1 MKLACAIALGMLAWV
16 GRVVAE
22 GVPGGPLQEAGH
34 PVIEF
39 PTVAAALEALTHR
52 AGAEVHSAQG
62 WTIVEENGG
71 LTLWSFVP
79 KDHPAYRAVVKRVMS
94 QNGAGSWAVNMSVHC
109 EAAKAACDQLVRD
122 FDELN
127 EQMRKDIEKRTG
139 QNGL

>member
-1 MKLACAIALGMLAWV
+1 M
-16 GRVVAE
+16 
-22 GVPGGPLQEAGH
+22 QEN
-34 PVIEF
+34 
-39 PTVAAALEALTHR
+39 R
-52 AGAEVHSAQG
+52 
-62 WTIVEENGG
+62 G

-79 KDHPAYRAVVKRVMS
+79 KDHPAYPAVVKRVMS

-139 QNGL
+139 QNDL